1 MQVPAGWQVAARL
14 EALEDGVAKDVL
26 IARQLVLLLREG
38 GEVLALQGSCPHQV
52 ARLAQGQ
59 IVKGWIECPHHRAR
73 FRLSDGV
80 CGSGWKLPPLKR
92 YATKLHEGM
101 VLLPDPLVPLS

>member
-26 IARQLVLLLREG
+26 IARQLILLLREG
-38 GEVLALQGSCPHQV
+38 GEVLALQGSCPHQF

-59 IVKGWIECPHHRAR
+59 IVKGWIECEHHRAR
-73 FRLSDGV
+73 FRLIEGG
-80 CGSGWKLPPLKR
+80 CGSGWKLPALKR